1 MSTKPRA
8 IAIGLTG
15 GIGSGKSAASSMLR
29 DLGAI
34 VIDAD
39 KVGHEIY
46 LPGRPAWQEIVDA
59 FGRQFV
65 AADGTIDRRKLGELV
80 FADGAALSA
89 LNAIVQPRIAADIA
103 SRIRAKREEGEN
115 APIIVEA
122 AVLIEAGWQWL
133 VDEIWVV
140 TVAPELAIERVMAS
154 RKLARE
160 EVEKRIASQLSDA
173 QRTREASCVINNDGT
188 LDDLRAAIDRC
199 WRERVV
205 GGA

>member
-1 MSTKPRA
+1 MSTSPRA

-15 GIGSGKSAASSMLR
+15 GIGSGKSAASSILR
-29 DLGAI
+29 NLGAI

-39 KVGHEIY
+39 KVGHEVY
-46 LPGRPAWQEIVDA
+46 VPGRQAWQEIIDA

-80 FADGAALSA
+80 FADAAALGK

-103 SRIRAKREEGEN
+103 SRIRAQREDGVK
-115 APIIVEA
+115 APIVVEA

-140 TVAPELAIERVMAS
+140 TVAPELAIARVMAS
-154 RKLARE
+154 RKLSRE
-160 EVEKRIASQLSDA
+160 EVERRIASQLSDA
-173 QRTREASCVINNDGT
+173 QRTREATCVVSNDGT
-188 LDDLRAAIDRC
+188 LDELRAAIERC

-205 GGA
+205 RSA